1 MRNFPTSQPLLQ
13 LGPQRLVSRLAQK
26 REHVLLVS
34 LHAGLVEGVDPQQIA
49 RYAAGELEEV
59 NERADAGL
67 VPAPGLQHQV
77 GHAAVHVSQQGAATA
92 NAMYMHRNTIN
103 NKVNQIKKLIQLNL
117 DEPRLSQ
124 RLLLSCQIMRYYEI
138 VMQREM
144 Q

>member
-1 MRNFPTSQPLLQ
+1 MLFHYLLNNRNLT
-13 LGPQRLVSRLAQK
+13 
-26 REHVLLVS
+26 
-34 LHAGLVEGVDPQQIA
+34 
-49 RYAAGELEEV
+49 
-59 NERADAGL
+59 
-67 VPAPGLQHQV
+67 
-77 GHAAVHVSQQGAATA
+77 ATA